1 MSYNNQKHIFHTII
15 NVDLMVR
22 NVVKAKNGTKIN
34 VNANITNQWNNIDVI
49 KVVDSSICVFKCDS
63 YTKNVAYNL
72 KISWKQINNA
82 TTINTYSGQNLNYLL
97 FFLLLLPII
106 TMYMNVIIIK
116 LMFVKL

>member
-49 KVVDSSICVFKCDS
+49 KVVDSSICVFKCDN

-82 TTINTYSGQNLNYLL
+82 TTINTYSGENLNYLL